1 MSLQSELTRLQ
12 ANATSISSSKD
23 DIMTALASKGV
34 TVPAGATLH
43 DVPNLI
49 GQINGMAP
57 EPGNPSITFRFA
69 NSSFSP
75 TSSEQSNIY
84 HDSACWEQVSGSAY
98 NDWKYTASDT
108 SIKNAFNKRFSTQS
122 PSYDPITLS
131 GVTEVVNTT
140 NLNLL
145 TDIEGAFNG
154 CDELTWAPD
163 FDTSNVTICNGTFA
177 GCEDVTG
184 YQLYLRL
191 SAVSGISYNSYTFQG
206 VSDANLIPSAWGGT
220 A

>member
-23 DIMTALASKGV
+23 AIMTALASKGV

-75 TSSEQSNIY
+75 ISSEQSTIY
-84 HDSACWEQVSGSAY
+84 NDSSCWEQVSGSAY
-98 NDWKYTASDT
+98 NDWKYTASGT
-108 SIKNAFNKRFSTQS
+108 SIKNAFNKRFSTQF
-122 PSYDPITLS
+122 PSYSPITLS
-131 GVTEVVNTT
+131 GVTEVIDTAD
-140 NLNLL
+140 LSQL
-145 TDIEGAFNG
+145 TDIESAFNG

-163 FDTSNVTICNGTFA
+163 FDTSNITICNGAFA
-177 GCEDVTG
+177 GCEDVTA
-184 YQLYLRL
+184 YQLYVKL
-191 SAVSGISYNSYTFQG
+191 AAIPNIIYNSYTFMN
-206 VSDANLIPSAWGGT
+206 VADANLIPSSWGGT